1 MRKKFVSKNKH
12 KSKTFKVIK
21 YMFLILIVY
30 VIYKI
35 TFGTLLT
42 IKVMSSNEEF
52 LKYLISDSNHHIL
65 YNVNSKSIISKAI
78 KFFSNT
84 SVNDP
89 LTILNNSL
97 NLKSKNNASDV
108 YDDTYESLEMLSK
121 VTSHI
126 EDPNPTIVDN
136 PKVYIYNSH
145 QLENYSN
152 KDLET
157 YNVTPNVMMASYLL
171 KEKLNKKG
179 INTIVE
185 DSDITEFMKINNWNH
200 ADSYKASRFYIL
212 EALNNNPS
220 LELIIDLHRDALT
233 HDNATV
239 NIDGKD
245 YAKVLFVVGMEHDN
259 YKENLELA
267 NKINNM
273 IKEKYPTLTR
283 GVITKSGKNVDGIYN
298 QDISPKMILL
308 ELGGHENTIE
318 EVMNT
323 TNIVSDIIKELLG

>member
-1 MRKKFVSKNKH
+1 MRRKFVSKNRHKH
-12 KSKTFKVIK
+12 KTFKVIK
-21 YMFLILIVY
+21 YIFLILIVY

-52 LKYLISDSNHHIL
+52 LKYLISDSNHHVI
-65 YNVNSKSIISKAI
+65 YDIDSKSIISKAI
-78 KFFSNT
+78 KFFSNIE
-84 SVNDP
+84 VNDP

-97 NLKSKNNASDV
+97 NLKAQNNDSNV
-108 YDDTYESLEMLSK
+108 YNDTYDTLEMLSN
-121 VTSHI
+121 VTSYI
-126 EDPNPTIVDN
+126 SDPNPTIVDN
-136 PKVYIYNSH
+136 PRVYIYNSH

-152 KDLET
+152 KNLET

-185 DSDITEFMKINNWNH
+185 DSNITEFMKINGWGH

-212 EALNNNPS
+212 DAINNNPS
-220 LELIIDLHRDALT
+220 LDLIVDLHRDALT

-239 NIDGKD
+239 TIDGKS
-245 YAKVLFVVGMEHDN
+245 YAKVLLVVGMEHDN
-259 YKENLELA
+259 YQENLELA
-267 NKINNM
+267 NKINDM
-273 IKEKYPTLTR
+273 LKEKYPSLTR
-283 GVITKSGKNVDGIYN
+283 GVITKKGQNVDGIYN

-308 ELGGHENTIE
+308 EVGGHENTIE

-323 TNIVSDIIKELLG
+323 LDIISDIIKELLG